1 MEKKIRMSEETN
13 CDNVDKKI
21 RATIEK
27 IIKKFK
33 ENPQA
38 WNDERQVH
46 YDFFKLLFDVFS
58 PEEVKENFVWEY
70 RVGRPSYA
78 SGNKVAEVDL
88 GMFCGNG
95 NWIAVE
101 FEFDLSPGDKK
112 GGLEKELI
120 RCIEKL
126 QSSPKCL
133 NSMFRGYVVPLLRRD
148 GQAIARGYGITYPE
162 LCTKNIQKAENSI
175 RISNIKLILDGIILD
190 KR

>member
-1 MEKKIRMSEETN
+1 MAEETN
-13 CDNVDKKI
+13 CEEVNKKI
-21 RATIEK
+21 RATIDR

-33 ENPQA
+33 ENPSA

-46 YDFFKLLFDVFS
+46 YDFFKLLFDQFS

-70 RVGRPSYA
+70 QVGRPSYA

-101 FEFDLSPGDKK
+101 FEFNLSPGDD
-112 GGLEKELI
+112 LEEELI

-126 QSSPKCL
+126 QTSPKCL
-133 NSMFRGYVVPLLRRD
+133 DSMFRGYVVPLLRRD
-148 GQAIARGYGITYPE
+148 GQATARGYGITYSE
-162 LCTKNIQKAENSI
+162 LCAKNIQKAEISI
-175 RISNIKLILDGIILD
+175 RVSNIKLISDGIILD